1 METAMK
7 KEQQNALPMPGVNL
21 VGRGITLMP
30 YQPYQLREVL
40 FARGKERSY
49 CSVETGQTYL
59 IPQGYEVNEN
69 PPMPANKALNQVMIE
84 ESFERFH
91 KSTSLDTNVAVSGG
105 VFSISANL
113 SSSNQMRSDEEA
125 YYALRSSFIAL
136 WTIFLPNSI
145 GALCEELE
153 AGIPTPFH
161 PDKRRDF
168 DRFFAQY
175 GTHYIKRVWV
185 GGKADLSFTI
195 AKSNNMSK
203 ADIQAGISAS
213 YGPVG
218 KGDAQAEAHEK
229 KEQLQ
234 SNSECLV
241 SGKGGNELLLASLSS
256 LDEEK
261 YNVWVQSITENPQV
275 IELEVEGLWNLV
287 QDEAKAKA
295 LQAAY
300 AAATTFTPISAML
313 RVKDDM
319 KDSRGKNLKD
329 TILFLRKAKYS
340 SYDLVKGES
349 QPEQRVKTLWPALA
363 QAGIMEIDAVLE
375 GTGLH
380 GEDGHDLSTSAYFF
394 DENKCVLMDMQTET
408 LVPGYPKTLDQ
419 AFPGIG
425 FTRIDA
431 VFNAGPDFLY
441 FFMGNQY
448 LRYDHK
454 NKQVAEGAY
463 PQLISRRWAG
473 VTFDRIDAA
482 SYWGNGKV
490 YFFRGDQH
498 IRYDLTMYRADPGY
512 PKNIIGSYVEDMKFF
527 E

>member
-7 KEQQNALPMPGVNL
+7 KARQDSLPMPGVNL
-21 VGRGITLMP
+21 VGRGIALMP
-30 YQPYQLREVL
+30 YQPYQLRDVL
-40 FARGKERSY
+40 FTRSNERSY

-59 IPQGYEVNEN
+59 IPEGYEVNEN

-84 ESFERFH
+84 ESFERFN
-91 KSTSLDTNVAVSGG
+91 KSTSLDSNVAVGGG

-113 SSSNQMRSDEEA
+113 SSSNQVQSEEEA
-125 YYALRSSFIAL
+125 YYALRSSFIPL
-136 WTIFLPNSI
+136 WTIFLPSST
-145 GALCEELE
+145 GAPSEKL
-153 AGIPTPFH
+153 AADIPAPFH
-161 PDKRRDF
+161 PDNRRDF
-168 DRFFAQY
+168 DTFFARH

-185 GGKADLSFTI
+185 GGQADLSFTI
-195 AKSNNMSK
+195 AKSSNMSK

-213 YGPVG
+213 YGPAGSGSVQS
-218 KGDAQAEAHEK
+218 AAHEK

-234 SNSECLV
+234 SNSECVV
-241 SGKGGNELLLASLSS
+241 SGKGGNELLLAALSS

-261 YNVWVQSITENPQV
+261 YNGWVQSITDNPQV
-275 IELEVEGLWNLV
+275 IELEVEGIWNLI

-313 RVKDDM
+313 RVRDEV
-319 KDSRGKNLKD
+319 KDSRGKSLKNNM
-329 TILFLRKAKYS
+329 LFLRQEKYS
-340 SYDLVKGES
+340 AYDLIKG
-349 QPEQRVKTLWPALA
+349 QARPEQRVKTLWPALA
-363 QAGIMEIDAVLE
+363 EAGVMEVDAILE

-380 GEDGHDLSTSAYFF
+380 TEEGEDLSKSAYFF
-394 DENKCVLMDMQTET
+394 DENTCVLMDMQTGT
-408 LVPGYPKTLDQ
+408 LAPGYPKSLDQ
-419 AFPGIG
+419 ALPGIG
-425 FTRIDA
+425 FRRIDA
-431 VFNAGPDFLY
+431 AFNAGPDFLY

-454 NKQVAEGAY
+454 KKQVAEGGY

-482 SYWGNGKV
+482 TYWGNGKV

-498 IRYDLTMYRADPGY
+498 IRYDLTTYRADPGY